1 MRFRYALVGL
11 ALWSAAGAAAIFPPN
26 VIAQDRDR
34 RATPPQGYRRLV
46 PGIETTIPVQWD
58 PSDTVSHQRLVELNA
73 LPGLDGAPLTVS
85 KSETLKEKSTRVAFR
100 RDVWNL
106 EFSFLPMRMIQV
118 DIPETGGK
126 ARRAMIWYMVY
137 RVTNRGGH
145 LQPEKQEDGSWVIN
159 KVDKPVNFVPSFTLH
174 SPEVRKSYLDKVI
187 PVAIDPIRRRE
198 DPRRKLL
205 NSAEIMQRPIE
216 VSTETEDKSVW
227 GVATW
232 ESGFESGD
240 QVDPRTDFFSIF
252 VTGLSNAYKFAD
264 PQGAY
269 KAGDPP
275 GKGRLYR
282 QKTLQLN
289 FWRPSDE
296 FSEEE
301 TDIYLGAPRNLGLSG
316 QIDYQWV
323 FR

>member
-1 MRFRYALVGL
+1 M
-11 ALWSAAGAAAIFPPN
+11 
-26 VIAQDRDR
+26 
-34 RATPPQGYRRLV
+34 
-46 PGIETTIPVQWD
+46 
-58 PSDTVSHQRLVELNA
+58 
-73 LPGLDGAPLTVS
+73 
-85 KSETLKEKSTRVAFR
+85 
-100 RDVWNL
+100 
-106 EFSFLPMRMIQV
+106 
-118 DIPETGGK
+118 
-126 ARRAMIWYMVY
+126 
-137 RVTNRGGH
+137 
-145 LQPEKQEDGSWVIN
+145 
-159 KVDKPVNFVPSFTLH
+159 
-174 SPEVRKSYLDKVI
+174 
-187 PVAIDPIRRRE
+187 AIDPIRRRE

-205 NSAEIMQRPIE
+205 NSAEMMQRPIE

-296 FSEEE
+296 FSEGE
-301 TDIYLGAPRNLGLSG
+301 TDIYLGTPRNLGLSG